1 MPNWRRNLYVIW
13 LAELLAI
20 VGFSVVLPFIPF
32 YVQELGVTD
41 PTQIKLWSGLLITV
55 QAATMSAVA
64 PVWGALAD
72 RYGRKMM
79 VERAMFGGVVV
90 IGAMGFVQTAPQLLV
105 LRAIQGCI
113 TGTVPAATTLVASSV
128 PRQRAG
134 TALGLLQMAIW
145 TGASAGPLMGGLIAD
160 AYGYRMSFWVTAGLL
175 FLAGLAVHF
184 FVEEQFKPT
193 LGSSGQSESL
203 RDGLMG
209 VLQTKPLLVAFGV
222 ELLTRTGS
230 RVTGPI
236 LPLFIQSLAVE
247 QTRVAS
253 VTGLVSGIGAASG
266 ALAAVGLGRLSD
278 RVGHRIILL
287 ICAVAS
293 AVFYLPYSLA
303 QSPGHVMLFQALTGA
318 AVGGMIASLSATM
331 ARLSPE
337 GRQGAVYGVDTSV
350 TSFANAVA
358 PMMGAGL
365 AVLAGLRA
373 TFILTSVV
381 FIVASLFV
389 ARLIPKPA
397 PISVQPR

>member
-1 MPNWRRNLYVIW
+1 
-13 LAELLAI
+13 
-20 VGFSVVLPFIPF
+20 
-32 YVQELGVTD
+32 
-41 PTQIKLWSGLLITV
+41 
-55 QAATMSAVA
+55 
-64 PVWGALAD
+64 
-72 RYGRKMM
+72 
-79 VERAMFGGVVV
+79 
-90 IGAMGFVQTAPQLLV
+90 
-105 LRAIQGCI
+105 
-113 TGTVPAATTLVASSV
+113 
-128 PRQRAG
+128 
-134 TALGLLQMAIW
+134 
-145 TGASAGPLMGGLIAD
+145 
-160 AYGYRMSFWVTAGLL
+160 
-175 FLAGLAVHF
+175 
-184 FVEEQFKPT
+184 
-193 LGSSGQSESL
+193 
-203 RDGLMG
+203 
-209 VLQTKPLLVAFGV
+209 
-222 ELLTRTGS
+222 
-230 RVTGPI
+230 
-236 LPLFIQSLAVE
+236 
-247 QTRVAS
+247 
-253 VTGLVSGIGAASG
+253 
-266 ALAAVGLGRLSD
+266 LSD